1 MRMRATTFL
10 LVLAVGCAST
20 ATSANDDAS
29 DAAPPP
35 ASSAKDAGGGS
46 DTTPTPPTTTDSG
59 APADGASP
67 DAGYALTYRNSLSV
81 CWTEPSCNRALAVA
95 HGGDWNLLQ
104 PNPPYLSNAAL
115 NAAYDHGADGIKIDG
130 RITSDG
136 VVVLSHSSPIELYE
150 STDCSGKKIE
160 EMTVA
165 DVTKCHR
172 FPSSTETFQRLDDVL
187 NAFRGKLVVQIC
199 VKRKED
205 TGGIAKAVLDLNA
218 QDFAFLELNA
228 TDIPDVVPPIP
239 NGDKLWYLAQVNQ
252 PSDVD
257 LLLSTIKSPRNFMYE
272 FDPGDATVPGLAT
285 TKLHPAGIKTFTYNK
300 TTTSADQ
307 IKGLY
312 TTGGFDVVSTNS
324 VGFMVDARKQV
335 NTARNVS
342 PP

>member
-1 MRMRATTFL
+1 L
-10 LVLAVGCAST
+10 LVLGVGCSSAATAVDDDPDGASPPAAST
-20 ATSANDDAS
+20 T
-29 DAAPPP
+29 
-35 ASSAKDAGGGS
+35 KDAGAS
-46 DTTPTPPTTTDSG
+46 TPTPPPSTGDAGGTTD
-59 APADGASP
+59 DGGS
-67 DAGYALTYRNSLSV
+67 DAGYPLTYRNSLSV
-81 CWTEPSCNRALAVA
+81 CWTEPACNRAFAVA
-95 HGGDWNLLQ
+95 HGGDWDLLK

-136 VVVLSHSSPIELYE
+136 VVVLSHSSPIEYFE
-150 STDCSGKKIE
+150 SLDCAGKKIE

-165 DVTKCHR
+165 DVQSCHR
-172 FPSSTETFQRLDDVL
+172 LASQETYQRLDDVL

-205 TGGIAKAVLDLNA
+205 TAGIAKAVLDLDA
-218 QDFAFLELNA
+218 EDFAFLELNA
-228 TDIPDVVPPIP
+228 ADIPEVVPSIP

-257 LLLSTIKSPRNFMYE
+257 LLLSTINSPRNFMYE
-272 FDPGDATVPGLAT
+272 FEPNDATVATLAT

-300 TTTSADQ
+300 TTTSVDQ
-307 IKGLY
+307 VKGFY

-324 VGFMVDARKQV
+324 VGYMVDARKAI
-335 NTARNVS
+335 NTSRGVS

>member
-1 MRMRATTFL
+1 MRRSYWLFFL
-10 LVLAVGCAST
+10 FGVGCASATT
-20 ATSANDDAS
+20 AAS
-29 DAAPPP
+29 QDE
-35 ASSAKDAGGGS
+35 
-46 DTTPTPPTTTDSG
+46 
-59 APADGASP
+59 P
-67 DAGYALTYRNSLSV
+67 DAGAHPVQPSTDAGSTAPTPSSTSTSKSDSGGPPGDGGSQDGGSATYRNSLSV
-81 CWTEPSCNRALAVA
+81 CWTEVTCNRALAVA
-95 HGGDWNLLQ
+95 HGGDWDLLK

-115 NAAYDHGADGIKIDG
+115 NAAYDHGADAIKIDG

-136 VVVLSHSSPIELYE
+136 VVVLSHSSPIETFE
-150 STDCSGKKIE
+150 SLDCSGKKIE

-165 DVTKCHR
+165 DVQKCHR
-172 FPSSTETFQRLDDVL
+172 FPTTEAYQRLDDVL

-205 TGGIAKAVLDLNA
+205 TGGIAKAVLDLGA

-228 TDIPDVVPPIP
+228 ADIPDVVPSIP
-239 NGDKLWYLAQVNQ
+239 NGDKLWYLAQINA

-257 LLLSTIKSPRNFMYE
+257 LLFDTIKSPRNFMYE
-272 FDPGDATVPGLAT
+272 FDPGDSTVPTLAS

-307 IKGLY
+307 IKAFY

-324 VGFMVDARKQV
+324 VGMMVDARKQV
-335 NTARNVS
+335 NTSRGVT